1 MEIER
6 GTNPLDGLLCVATP
20 KSCKPL
26 LEDRIPHCISLNIS
40 AFLYISLFFYPFL
53 YISLN
58 FSVFLYISLNFSTF
72 FLNFSAFLVSGLKDP
87 NVLYYR
93 KAWDSR
99 IQGDHDQLYLMIR
112 YLSVSHPVLNMTFT
126 CHMACPPIQLVPP
139 FNWSSHWTWARW
151 I

>member
-1 MEIER
+1 MASGNVYSFIGPVGHNMWWENSQNR
-6 GTNPLDGLLCVATP
+6 SFGP
-20 KSCKPL
+20 KNGPKL
-26 LEDRIPHCISLNIS
+26 QKIRSLRYLYTS
-40 AFLYISLFFYPFL
+40 AAFLC
-53 YISLN
+53 ISLN